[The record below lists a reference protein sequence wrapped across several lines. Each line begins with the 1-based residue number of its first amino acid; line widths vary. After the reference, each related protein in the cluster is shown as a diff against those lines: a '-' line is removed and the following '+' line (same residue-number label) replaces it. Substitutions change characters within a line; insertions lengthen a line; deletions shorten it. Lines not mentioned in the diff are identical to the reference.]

1 MNGHTSHSQDH
12 PDSKTSSWLPW
23 AYWPRRVLFEGPILS
38 SQGPTQPSSGHP
50 ASKRKSWLT
59 WPPRT
64 RPGLLRGPLWGTRDL
79 RPSWKHP
86 SVRIITR
93 PSSTCYQAPQ
103 ALGLRRRGRE
113 RHLLHLATFR
123 SPCLGC
129 SGKVGGDFSMW
140 EEERIPMGCLSTTLL
155 TNPRAGPLRSWAPP
169 LNRDTLPEASSNPCM
184 ALTKRLPQREHSMD
198 PREKPC
204 ALHRCFG
211 SGSSVFWP
219 HSSSRP
225 LRRTPSLCQGQQR
238 EGERDTGE

>member
-1 MNGHTSHSQDH
+1 
-12 PDSKTSSWLPW
+12 
-23 AYWPRRVLFEGPILS
+23 
-38 SQGPTQPSSGHP
+38 
-50 ASKRKSWLT
+50 
-59 WPPRT
+59 
-64 RPGLLRGPLWGTRDL
+64 
-79 RPSWKHP
+79 
-86 SVRIITR
+86 
-93 PSSTCYQAPQ
+93 
-103 ALGLRRRGRE
+103 
-113 RHLLHLATFR
+113 
-123 SPCLGC
+123 
-129 SGKVGGDFSMW
+129 
-140 EEERIPMGCLSTTLL
+140 MGCLSTTLL